1 MPTDTTPP
9 IMPST
14 DSDRSKSLKNG
25 ITLTRDFEIVEM
37 SDMSA
42 STNRRSGAPPFATT
56 TSYAVATKPLPGA
69 VAGDDNIPQ
78 RVVDS
83 FKRAPGARL
92 ADQKGYH
99 VQDHMLNVH
108 QQRKRHYD
116 VQVANART
124 VATGLSRELKGRH
137 LQMIAIGGSI
147 GRFPST
153 PSW

>member
-1 MPTDTTPP
+1 MPG
-9 IMPST
+9 T
-14 DSDRSKSLKNG
+14 DSDGSKSLKNG
-25 ITLTRDFEIVEM
+25 ITMTRDFEIVEM

-56 TSYAVATKPLPGA
+56 TSYAVATNPPPGA
-69 VAGDDNIPQ
+69 AAGDDNIPQ

-99 VQDHMLNVH
+99 VHDHMPDVH
-108 QQRKRHYD
+108 RERERHYD
-116 VQVANART
+116 VRVANART
-124 VATGLSRELKGRH
+124 AATGLSRELKGRH

-147 GRFPST
+147 GRSLST
-153 PSW
+153 PS